1 MNKVFGIVSLK
12 GGVGKTTS
20 AISLGSALSEFDK
33 KVLLIDGNLS
43 SPTLGLHLNLVDPD
57 ITLHHVLEEKAHI
70 KDAIYEYHNMHIIPS
85 SIFHRNQVNPLKI
98 RDKIKPLRRVYDVII
113 MDSSPS
119 LNEET
124 LGVMLASDSLIVV
137 TTPDHATLGPTMK
150 AIKLAKQRGT
160 KISGLIINKTHNKNF
175 EIPPE
180 KIEETLD
187 IPVLA
192 VIPYDK
198 HFLKAL
204 SKRIPY
210 IFHKPNSR
218 ASNEYKKLA
227 ATLIG
232 GKYMTFNFFD
242 FFRLTPKIQEIN
254 RELYYKGFFD

>member
-1 MNKVFGIVSLK
+1 MKKIIGIISLK

-20 AISLGSALSEFDK
+20 VISLGSALSEFDK

-43 SPTLGLHLNLVDPD
+43 SPTLGLHLNLINPD
-57 ITLHHVLEEKAHI
+57 ITLHHVLEDKVHI
-70 KDAIYEYHNMHIIPS
+70 KDAIYQYDKLHLIPS
-85 SIFHRNQVNPLKI
+85 SIFHKSNVNPLKLKN
-98 RDKIKPLRRVYDVII
+98 KIYPLKKNYDVII
-113 MDSSPS
+113 IDSSPS

-124 LGVMLASDSLIVV
+124 LSVMLASDSLVVV
-137 TTPDHATLGPTMK
+137 TTPDHATLAPTLK

-160 KISGLIINKTHNKNF
+160 KISGIIINKVHDKKF
-175 EIPPE
+175 EIPPQ
-180 KIEETLD
+180 KIEETLGV
-187 IPVLA
+187 PVLA

-210 IFHKPNSR
+210 TYHKPNSR
-218 ASNEYKKLA
+218 ASKEYKKLA

-232 GKYMTFNFFD
+232 GKYMTFDLRD
-242 FFRLTPKIQEIN
+242 FLRLTPRIEEIN